1 MWLLRKGRV
10 AVIPDEARFL
20 VGLIGSGIGTSLSP
34 QLHEQEAA
42 ELGLR
47 YFYQLIDID
56 RLGAGAPEAG
66 SLLRE
71 ARRLGFRG
79 LNITHPCKQ
88 AVVRYL
94 DDLSP
99 AAAALGAVNTVVFTG
114 GKVTGH
120 NTDSSGFE
128 AAFTRGLPGAG
139 LRHAVVLGAGGA
151 GAAVADVLLRLG
163 ARRLTVTDVL
173 LDRAGQLAAVLRG
186 RFAAGRVQAVTPE
199 GLAGPMA
206 EADGLVNATPVG
218 MESQVGLPLPEDLL
232 RPGMWVADI
241 VYRPLDTLLLQR
253 ARARGCPTLSGSGML
268 VFQAADA
275 FRLFTG
281 RAPDVGRM
289 FRHLARL
296 TAGQEQGT
304 GAGAGHAGTGQGE
317 GCHVPVS

>member
-1 MWLLRKGRV
+1 M
-10 AVIPDEARFL
+10 IPDEARYL
-20 VGLIGSGIGTSLSP
+20 VGLIGGEIGTSLSP
-34 QLHEQEAA
+34 YLHEQEAA

-47 YFYQLIDID
+47 YFYQLIDIE
-56 RLGAGAPEAG
+56 RLGAGAGEVG
-66 SLLRE
+66 SLLAE

-88 AVVRYL
+88 VVVRHL
-94 DDLSP
+94 DSLSP
-99 AAAALGAVNTVVFTG
+99 AAAALGAVNTVVFDDG
-114 GKVTGH
+114 GMTGH

-128 AAFTRGLPGAG
+128 AGFTRGLPEAALG
-139 LRHAVVLGAGGA
+139 HVVVLGAGGA
-151 GAAVADVLLRLG
+151 GAAVADAILRLG
-163 ARRLTVTDVL
+163 AGRLTIADVAG
-173 LDRAGQLAAVLRG
+173 DRAGQLAATLSG
-186 RFAAGRVQAVTPE
+186 RFASSLVRAITPD

-206 EADGLVNATPVG
+206 AADGVVNATPVG
-218 MESQVGLPLPEDLL
+218 MEPQTGMPLPEDLL

-281 RAPDVGRM
+281 RTPDVGRM

-296 TAGQEQGT
+296 TAGQPPAPRTPG
-304 GAGAGHAGTGQGE
+304 GHADPGHGE
-317 GCHVPVS
+317 GRHVPVS